1 MSKFSS
7 LKTSSAGSY
16 LGFYAVSALTT
27 AMFICAFLWHLLSG
41 SPFRAAFEAEYLAF
55 IYIVIAWV
63 GLGWLMC
70 LIAGIGFDILPLIH
84 GSKPFHENAMRQFLI
99 INFAGQSVLCIAT
112 FMQTTEKMLEFSTV
126 GISFLCLSV
135 LLLGGPGRR
144 LSKESMVPSK
154 DDEVGYASLIP
165 GLVFPFFGSFVLGCW
180 LYRETA
186 GVLELGRS
194 FMIMFFLLITL
205 IMIVSHFNRRLN
217 WQVIDPKKVGVR
229 FGLFFALALAH
240 ILFAFLAGR
249 ENSDDIT
256 LIVQMQNIT
265 LGLAMIW
272 VFIMC
277 NPVKITRMAL
287 TKGGM
292 AHSRPIFAALWML
305 PFSSFHAFNAAS
317 YTSRPGM
324 PGYATFLCTS
334 ALLCIWGYA
343 WYLHEDHLHINIH
356 KRRVNWLFIGSFL
369 TAFVA
374 IQLLFLENARGDVDN
389 QTEQMIW
396 IASSL
401 FGSVVIA
408 FNFVRMTLLSLK
420 PWQRI
425 PMFYGRYLQD
435 NSDN

>member
-7 LKTSSAGSY
+7 FKSSSAGSY
-16 LGFYAVSALTT
+16 LGFYASSALTT
-27 AMFICAFLWHLLSG
+27 AMFICVFLWHVLSE
-41 SPFRAAFEAEYLAF
+41 SPFKAAFEAEYLTF

-70 LIAGIGFDILPLIH
+70 LIVGIGFDVLPLIH

-99 INFAGQSVLCIAT
+99 INFTGQSVLCIAT
-112 FMQTTEKMLEFSTV
+112 FMQTAEKILEFSTV

-135 LLLGGPGRR
+135 LMLGGPGRR
-144 LSKESMVPSK
+144 LSKESMVPTK

-186 GVLELGRS
+186 GFLELGRS

-217 WQVIDPKKVGVR
+217 WQVIDPKKVGIR
-229 FGLFFALALAH
+229 FGLFFALALTH

-256 LIVQMQNIT
+256 QIVHMQNLT

-277 NPVKITRMAL
+277 NPVKITRMAF
-287 TKGGM
+287 TNGGM

-317 YTSRPGM
+317 YTTRPGM

-356 KRRVNWLFIGSFL
+356 KRKVNWPFIVSFFA
-369 TAFVA
+369 AFAA

-401 FGSVVIA
+401 IGTIVIA
-408 FNFVRMTLLSLK
+408 FNFVRITLFSLK

-435 NSDN
+435 KSDN

>member
-7 LKTSSAGSY
+7 FKSSSAGSY
-16 LGFYAVSALTT
+16 LGFYALSAITT
-27 AMFICAFLWHLLSG
+27 AMFICVFLFHVFSN
-41 SPFRAAFEAEYLAF
+41 SPFRVALETDYLTF

-112 FMQTTEKMLEFSTV
+112 FMQTTEKIVEFSTV

-165 GLVFPFFGSFVLGCW
+165 GLIFPFFGSFVLGCW

-186 GVLELGRS
+186 GILELGRS
-194 FMIMFFLLITL
+194 LMIMFFLLITL

-217 WQVIDPKKVGVR
+217 WQVINPEKMGIR
-229 FGLFFALALAH
+229 FGLFFALALTH
-240 ILFAFLAGR
+240 ILFAFLAGK
-249 ENSDDIT
+249 ENSADIT
-256 LIVQMQNIT
+256 LIVQMQNLT

-277 NPVKITRMAL
+277 NPVKITRMAF
-287 TKGGM
+287 TNGGM

-305 PFSSFHAFNAAS
+305 PFSSFHAINAAA

-356 KRRVNWLFIGSFL
+356 KRKVNWLFIMSFF

-374 IQLLFLENARGDVDN
+374 IQLLFLENARGDLDN
-389 QTEQMIW
+389 QTEQLIW
-396 IASSL
+396 IVSSL
-401 FGSVVIA
+401 FGTVVIA
-408 FNFVRMTLLSLK
+408 FNFVRMTLLTLQ

-435 NSDN
+435 QSSN

>member
-7 LKTSSAGSY
+7 FKSSSAGSY
-16 LGFYAVSALTT
+16 LGFYALSAITT
-27 AMFICAFLWHLLSG
+27 AMFTCVFLFHVFSD
-41 SPFRAAFEAEYLAF
+41 SPFRAALETDYLTF

-112 FMQTTEKMLEFSTV
+112 FMQTTEKIVEFSTV

-165 GLVFPFFGSFVLGCW
+165 GLIFPFFGSFVLGCW

-186 GVLELGRS
+186 GILELGRS

-217 WQVIDPKKVGVR
+217 WQVINPEKIGIR
-229 FGLFFALALAH
+229 FGLFFALALTH
-240 ILFAFLAGR
+240 ILFAFLAGK
-249 ENSDDIT
+249 ENSADIT
-256 LIVQMQNIT
+256 LIVQMQNLT
-265 LGLAMIW
+265 LGLAMMW

-277 NPVKITRMAL
+277 NPVKITRMAF
-287 TKGGM
+287 TNGGM

-305 PFSSFHAFNAAS
+305 PFSSFHAINAAA

-356 KRRVNWLFIGSFL
+356 KRKVNWLFIMSFF

-374 IQLLFLENARGDVDN
+374 IQLLFLENARGDLDN
-389 QTEQMIW
+389 QTEQLIW
-396 IASSL
+396 IVSSL
-401 FGSVVIA
+401 FGTVVIA
-408 FNFVRMTLLSLK
+408 FNFVRMTLLTLQ

-435 NSDN
+435 QSSN

>member
-7 LKTSSAGSY
+7 FKSSSAGSY
-16 LGFYAVSALTT
+16 LGFYALSAITT
-27 AMFICAFLWHLLSG
+27 AMFICVFLFHVFSN
-41 SPFRAAFEAEYLAF
+41 SPFRVALETDYLTF

-112 FMQTTEKMLEFSTV
+112 FMQTTEKIVEFSTV

-205 IMIVSHFNRRLN
+205 IVIVSHFNRRLN

-229 FGLFFALALAH
+229 FGLFFAFALAH

-256 LIVQMQNIT
+256 QIVHMQNIT

-277 NPVKITRMAL
+277 NPVKITRMAF
-287 TKGGM
+287 TNGGM

-305 PFSSFHAFNAAS
+305 PFSSFHAINAAA

-356 KRRVNWLFIGSFL
+356 KRKVNWLFIMSFF

-374 IQLLFLENARGDVDN
+374 IQLLFLENARGDLDN
-389 QTEQMIW
+389 QTEQLIW
-396 IASSL
+396 IVSSL
-401 FGSVVIA
+401 FGTVVIA
-408 FNFVRMTLLSLK
+408 FNFVRMTLLTLQ

-435 NSDN
+435 QSSN

>member
-7 LKTSSAGSY
+7 LKTTSAGSY

-27 AMFICAFLWHLLSG
+27 AMFIFAFLWHVLSD
-41 SPFRAAFEAEYLAF
+41 SPFKAALEAEYLAF
-55 IYIVIAWV
+55 IYIVITWV

-84 GSKPFHENAMRQFLI
+84 RSKPFHENAMRQFLI
-99 INFAGQSVLCIAT
+99 INFAGQSLLCIST
-112 FMQTTEKMLEFSTV
+112 FMQKTEKILEFSTV

-154 DDEVGYASLIP
+154 DDEVGFASLIP
-165 GLVFPFFGSFVLGCW
+165 GLVFPFVGSVVLGCW
-180 LYRETA
+180 LYREKA

-217 WQVIDPKKVGVR
+217 WQVIDPEKVGAR
-229 FGLFFALALAH
+229 FGLFFALALTH

-256 LIVQMQNIT
+256 QVVQMQNIT

-277 NPVKITRMAL
+277 NPIKITRMAF
-287 TKGGM
+287 TNGGM

-356 KRRVNWLFIGSFL
+356 KRKVNWLFIGSFF

-389 QTEQMIW
+389 QAKQMIW

-401 FGSVVIA
+401 IGAVVIA
-408 FNFVRMTLLSLK
+408 FNFVRMTLLSLE

-435 NSDN
+435 KSEN

>member
-7 LKTSSAGSY
+7 FKSSSAGSY
-16 LGFYAVSALTT
+16 LGFYALSAITT
-27 AMFICAFLWHLLSG
+27 AMFTCVFLFHVFSD
-41 SPFRAAFEAEYLAF
+41 SPFRAALETDYLTF

-112 FMQTTEKMLEFSTV
+112 FMQTTEKIVEFSTV

-165 GLVFPFFGSFVLGCW
+165 GLIFPFFGSFVLGCW

-186 GVLELGRS
+186 GILELGRS

-217 WQVIDPKKVGVR
+217 WQVINPEKIGIR
-229 FGLFFALALAH
+229 FGLFFALALTH
-240 ILFAFLAGR
+240 ILFAFLAGK
-249 ENSDDIT
+249 ENSADIT
-256 LIVQMQNIT
+256 LIVQMQNLT

-277 NPVKITRMAL
+277 NPVKITRMAF
-287 TKGGM
+287 TNGGM

-305 PFSSFHAFNAAS
+305 PFSSFHAINAAA

-356 KRRVNWLFIGSFL
+356 KRKVNWLFIMSFF

-374 IQLLFLENARGDVDN
+374 IQLLFLENARGDLDN
-389 QTEQMIW
+389 QTEQLIW
-396 IASSL
+396 IVSSL
-401 FGSVVIA
+401 FGTVVIA
-408 FNFVRMTLLSLK
+408 FNFVRMTLLTLQ

-435 NSDN
+435 QSSN